1 MKFDADSRDD
11 IRSRFLALP
20 AANVSFHS
28 ILTPAQV
35 LLPGKMT
42 LQVLMFAG
50 HMSRQGE
57 NAICTGFPSRSLKK
71 RPSRL
76 SFSASLV
83 LSRRRAELSS
93 LRDYLTVDR
102 EDTRSPVT

>member
-50 HMSRQGE
+50 HMSRQRGE
-57 NAICTGFPSRSLKK
+57 CDLHWFPIPELEKAAK
-71 RPSRL
+71 PSVLQRL
-76 SFSASLV
+76 AGSF
-83 LSRRRAELSS
+83 E
-93 LRDYLTVDR
+93 
-102 EDTRSPVT
+102 EEG